1 MNVEDFEQHLQNGE
15 STTVEFKRCGNKPG
29 QDTFETI
36 CSFGNRLGGSIFLG
50 VEDDGTVV
58 GIGSPDA
65 DEVKRNVINVANN
78 PRLFDSLPSLE
89 FEDIDYHGKKV
100 IRIWVPADSA
110 IHRFKG
116 TVYDRVFDEDVRI
129 VGETQIAA
137 LYLRKQGV
145 YTEQR
150 IYPYL
155 LMTDLRLDLLPRV
168 RQLAAVKRADHPW
181 INMDDEELLRSAKLY
196 GRDFQTGQEGLT
208 MACAMLLGTDEV
220 IASIAPAYVT
230 DAIVRLAD
238 VDRYDD
244 RLTVR
249 TNLVEAY
256 DQLCAFCAKHLPD
269 PFYLEGSQAISA
281 RDIVVRELV
290 ANILVHREFT
300 NPFPAKLIIDKE
312 GLRTENAS
320 RTLLEGRITLAD
332 FNPMPK
338 NPIIASFFGN
348 IGRAEALGSG
358 TRNIFRYAVPFLGA
372 EPKLIEGDIFKAS
385 IPDAKGLLS
394 GRSAA
399 AASTK
404 AVRESKRVDVRATI
418 ERLLV
423 ENDTI
428 TIAQVAESAG
438 VTKRTASTYLQKMLK
453 EGAIRT
459 RGTTKDRQ
467 FYR

>member
-1 MNVEDFEQHLQNGE
+1 MNVGDFEQHLQNGE

-58 GIGSPDA
+58 GIGNPDA

-100 IRIWVPADSA
+100 VRIWVPADSA

-116 TVYDRVFDEDVRI
+116 AVYDRVFDEDVRI

-155 LMTDLRLDLLPRV
+155 RMTDLRLDLLPRV
-168 RQLAAVKRADHPW
+168 RQLAAAKRADHPW
-181 INMDDEELLRSAKLY
+181 IDMNDEELLRSAKLY

-249 TNLVEAY
+249 TNLIEAY

-269 PFYLEGSQAISA
+269 PFYLEGSQAMSV

-290 ANILVHREFT
+290 SNTLVHREFT
-300 NPFPAKLIIDKE
+300 NPFPAKLIINKE

-372 EPKLIEGDIFKAS
+372 EPELVEGDIFKAS

-394 GRSAA
+394 GRSATSA
-399 AASTK
+399 PTKTASG
-404 AVRESKRVDVRATI
+404 SKRTDVRATI

-438 VTKRTASTYLQKMLK
+438 VTKRTASTHLQKMIKDGTLQTK
-453 EGAIRT
+453 
-459 RGTTKDRQ
+459 GTTRDRR

>member
-1 MNVEDFEQHLQNGE
+1 M
-15 STTVEFKRCGNKPG
+15 S
-29 QDTFETI
+29 
-36 CSFGNRLGGSIFLG
+36 
-50 VEDDGTVV
+50 
-58 GIGSPDA
+58 
-65 DEVKRNVINVANN
+65 
-78 PRLFDSLPSLE
+78 
-89 FEDIDYHGKKV
+89 
-100 IRIWVPADSA
+100 
-110 IHRFKG
+110 
-116 TVYDRVFDEDVRI
+116 
-129 VGETQIAA
+129 
-137 LYLRKQGV
+137 
-145 YTEQR
+145 
-150 IYPYL
+150 
-155 LMTDLRLDLLPRV
+155 DLRLDLLPRV

-181 INMDDEELLRSAKLY
+181 IEMDDEELLRSAKLY

-249 TNLVEAY
+249 TNLIEAY

-269 PFYLEGSQAISA
+269 PFYLEDGQAISA
-281 RDIVVRELV
+281 RDIIVRELV

-358 TRNIFRYAVPFLGA
+358 TRTLFRYAVPFLGA
-372 EPKLIEGDIFKAS
+372 DPELVEGDIFKAS

-394 GRSAA
+394 GRSSAL
-399 AASTK
+399 ASTK
-404 AVRESKRVDVRATI
+404 AVRENRRADVRATI
-418 ERLLV
+418 ERLLI
-423 ENDTI
+423 ENGTI
-428 TIAQVAESAG
+428 TIAQVAESAR
-438 VTKRTASTYLQKMLK
+438 VTKRTASTHLQKMIK
-453 EGAIRT
+453 EGALQT
-459 RGTTKDRQ
+459 KGTTKDRR

>member
-1 MNVEDFEQHLQNGE
+1 M
-15 STTVEFKRCGNKPG
+15 
-29 QDTFETI
+29 
-36 CSFGNRLGGSIFLG
+36 
-50 VEDDGTVV
+50 
-58 GIGSPDA
+58 
-65 DEVKRNVINVANN
+65 INVANN

-89 FEDIDYHGKKV
+89 FEDIDYHGKKI

-110 IHRFKG
+110 IHRYKG

-137 LYLRKQGV
+137 LYLHKQGV

-155 LMTDLRLDLLPRV
+155 RMSDLRLDLLPRV

-181 INMDDEELLRSAKLY
+181 IEMDDEELLRSAKLY

-249 TNLVEAY
+249 TNLIEAY

-269 PFYLEGSQAISA
+269 PFYLEDGQAISA
-281 RDIVVRELV
+281 RDIIVRELV

-348 IGRAEALGSG
+348 IGRAEALRKRNKNPLPLRGS
-358 TRNIFRYAVPFLGA
+358 IFRRGPRAGRRGYLQSIDPGR
-372 EPKLIEGDIFKAS
+372 KRTSIGWAS
-385 IPDAKGLLS
+385 AL
-394 GRSAA
+394 
-399 AASTK
+399 ASTK
-404 AVRESKRVDVRATI
+404 AVRENRRADVRATI
-418 ERLLV
+418 ERLLI
-423 ENDTI
+423 ENGTI
-428 TIAQVAESAG
+428 TIAQVAESAR
-438 VTKRTASTYLQKMLK
+438 VTKRTASTHLQKMIK
-453 EGAIRT
+453 EGALQT
-459 RGTTKDRQ
+459 KGTTKDRR